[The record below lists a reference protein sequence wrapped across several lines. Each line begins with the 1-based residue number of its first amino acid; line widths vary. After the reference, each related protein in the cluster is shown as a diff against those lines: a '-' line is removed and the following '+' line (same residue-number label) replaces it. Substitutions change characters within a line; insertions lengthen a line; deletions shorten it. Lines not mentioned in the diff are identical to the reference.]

1 MAEEGALPFSLDGE
15 LMLFLGIHILCRMSC
30 CPSEQ
35 QLLLSF
41 VLLPMASAK
50 KHTRIHHTLGLVPS
64 SHQICAKQHKIEIFT

>member
-1 MAEEGALPFSLDGE
+1 
-15 LMLFLGIHILCRMSC
+15 MSC

-50 KHTRIHHTLGLVPS
+50 KHTRIHHTWGLVPS
-64 SHQICAKQHKIEIFT
+64 SHQICAKQHKMENFT

>member
-1 MAEEGALPFSLDGE
+1 
-15 LMLFLGIHILCRMSC
+15 MSC

-50 KHTRIHHTLGLVPS
+50 KHTRFHQTWGLVPS
-64 SHQICAKQHKIEIFT
+64 SHQFCAKQHKIENFT